1 MYNLGMPTL
10 LEVRGVREN
19 ALLCQSLGL
28 SFLELDMNLPWCCP
42 ENLPAAE
49 ALRVCQEF
57 DIDLTLHL
65 PEELDLASFHPPLR
79 QAAVARV
86 RQAMLWAQEAGARV
100 VTMHIN
106 PGIYFTLPERRAYI
120 YDEFVQQFC
129 ANLMESTEEVLAYSR
144 DAETPLCLENTGNF
158 HLPFISQAL
167 ELLADLPGFWLTWD
181 VGHDAASG
189 YRERNLLVRHS
200 SRIAH
205 MHLHDF
211 DGARSHQP
219 LFTGLVDIAEA
230 LQFADE
236 ENLRVVLD
244 VKTREALT
252 QTVDALRERLLF
264 VP

>member
-28 SFLELDMNLPWCCP
+28 GFLELNMNLPWCCP

-49 ALRVCQEF
+49 AVRVCQEF

-79 QAAVARV
+79 QAAVSRV
-86 RQAMLWAQEAGARV
+86 RQAMLWAQEARARV

-106 PGIYFTLPERRAYI
+106 PGIYFTMPERRAYI
-120 YDEFVQQFC
+120 YDEFDHLFC
-129 ANLMESTEEVLAYSR
+129 ANLMESAEQVLAYAR
-144 DAETPLCLENTGNF
+144 EAEITLSFENTGHF
-158 HLPFISQAL
+158 HLLYISHAL

-189 YRERNLLVRHS
+189 YRERNLLVRHA

-211 DGARSHQP
+211 DGARDHQP
-219 LFTGLVDIAEA
+219 LFTGLVDIPEA

-236 ENLRVVLD
+236 ENLRVVLE
-244 VKTREALT
+244 VKTKEALV
-252 QTVDALRERLLF
+252 QSVDALREHMLF
-264 VP
+264 VH